1 MTLVMTQVS
10 PWGILQCS
18 DYRNTDMGAWPP
30 KVTDDW
36 SCKHLSVHTPD
47 GVALIGYAGVGAFS
61 LGGKRVIMSDWIA
74 ETVSGETRSLAGTF
88 EHIRQEATDLF
99 RNICI
104 YPHLFS
110 IGAFDGD
117 HPCYVEI
124 HNIAGCDTT
133 GMPQAGSEFF
143 VTGSRVLLP
152 SIVVVGSGRRA
163 VTEDDQRL
171 LRMRLG
177 VQPERPEELMELFAE
192 VNKRASEHFLYGGTI
207 TQLVTLSGCHPR
219 RVPLAD

>member
-1 MTLVMTQVS
+1 
-10 PWGILQCS
+10 
-18 DYRNTDMGAWPP
+18 
-30 KVTDDW
+30 
-36 SCKHLSVHTPD
+36 
-47 GVALIGYAGVGAFS
+47 
-61 LGGKRVIMSDWIA
+61 MSDWVA
-74 ETVSGETRSLAGTF
+74 ETVSGETRSLAETF
-88 EHIRQEATDLF
+88 EHIRQQATDLF
-99 RNICI
+99 RQIGMS
-104 YPHLFS
+104 PHVFS

-117 HPCYVEI
+117 YPCYVEI

-143 VTGSRVLLP
+143 VAGSRVLLP

-207 TQLVTLSGCHPR
+207 SAACHAVWMPRQKSTPGGLIGRVFNWGKEAPPETSLLRMTLYGLNMLEQQRLSRLTGAPALQRDDSGRLVRKTDASGP
-219 RVPLAD
+219 AS